1 MYVPGIWLFLFS
13 SRRRHTICALVTGV
27 QRVLFRSMVLDRDS
41 PAGELEDIGIVEHEG
56 PAFLRGR
63 LDDAG
68 AVASALAIN
77 HAEGFATEL
86 LVDDRLVSRLCEKRL
101 ENDISVRVDGPLD
114 HGVTRAPGATDDD
127 AVGETRIAVAREHA

>member
-1 MYVPGIWLFLFS
+1 
-13 SRRRHTICALVTGV
+13 
-27 QRVLFRSMVLDRDS
+27 MVLDRDS

-114 HGVTRAPGATDDD
+114 HGFTKAPGGTDDD
-127 AVGETRIAVAREHA
+127 GVGRSEEHTSELQSLMRISYDDFCLKKKTNNDKPRNVIYT

>member
-1 MYVPGIWLFLFS
+1 MPEGGGAGLCLDRLGPGLDNVEFACLAVLGPLHIH
-13 SRRRHTICALVTGV
+13 RALI
-27 QRVLFRSMVLDRDS
+27 MVLDRDS

-101 ENDISVRVDGPLD
+101 ENDIRS
-114 HGVTRAPGATDDD
+114 
-127 AVGETRIAVAREHA
+127 EEHTSELQSLMR

>member
-1 MYVPGIWLFLFS
+1 
-13 SRRRHTICALVTGV
+13 
-27 QRVLFRSMVLDRDS
+27 MVLDRDS

-114 HGVTRAPGATDDD
+114 HGFTKAPGGDRKSVVEGKSVSVRVDL
-127 AVGETRIAVAREHA
+127 GGRRIIKKKKKQKKIRHQVT

>member
-1 MYVPGIWLFLFS
+1 MPEGGGAGLCLDRLGPGLDNVEFACLAVLGPLHIH
-13 SRRRHTICALVTGV
+13 RALI
-27 QRVLFRSMVLDRDS
+27 MVLDRDS

-77 HAEGFATEL
+77 HAEGFATEQ
-86 LVDDRLVSRLCEKRL
+86 
-101 ENDISVRVDGPLD
+101 IG
-114 HGVTRAPGATDDD
+114 RASCRESEWQ
-127 AVGETRIAVAREHA
+127 AV

>member
-1 MYVPGIWLFLFS
+1 
-13 SRRRHTICALVTGV
+13 
-27 QRVLFRSMVLDRDS
+27 MVLDRDS

-114 HGVTRAPGATDDD
+114 HGRSEERS
-127 AVGETRIAVAREHA
+127 VGTECVSKCRYRWWRYH

>member
-1 MYVPGIWLFLFS
+1 
-13 SRRRHTICALVTGV
+13 
-27 QRVLFRSMVLDRDS
+27 MVLDRDS

-114 HGVTRAPGATDDD
+114 HGRSEEHTSELQSLMRISY
-127 AVGETRIAVAREHA
+127 AVFCLKKKTQNTCILKTNIIR

>member
-1 MYVPGIWLFLFS
+1 MPEGGGAGLCLDRLGPGLDNVEFACLAVLGPLHIH
-13 SRRRHTICALVTGV
+13 RALI
-27 QRVLFRSMVLDRDS
+27 MVLDRDS

-101 ENDISVRVDGPLD
+101 ENRSEEHTSELQSLMRISY
-114 HGVTRAPGATDDD
+114 
-127 AVGETRIAVAREHA
+127 AVFLL

>member
-1 MYVPGIWLFLFS
+1 MPEGGGAGLCLDRLGPGLDNVEFACLAVLGPLHIH
-13 SRRRHTICALVTGV
+13 RALI
-27 QRVLFRSMVLDRDS
+27 MVLDRDS

-101 ENDISVRVDGPLD
+101 ENDIDRKS
-114 HGVTRAPGATDDD
+114 TRLNSLMRISY
-127 AVGETRIAVAREHA
+127 AVFLL